1 MRHGLP
7 RLWSNAD
14 IVPRH
19 KLAVVLSGQLQ
30 GMKLVFEQ
38 LNLEAVRQGVGR
50 SQQNRNPRT
59 QEYLRQRNREIDKH
73 LASV

>member
-1 MRHGLP
+1 MRHGLSG
-7 RLWSNAD
+7 LWSNAD
-14 IVPRH
+14 VVPQL
-19 KLAVVLSGQLQ
+19 KLAVVLSGQPQ
-30 GMKLVFEQ
+30 GLKLVFEQ